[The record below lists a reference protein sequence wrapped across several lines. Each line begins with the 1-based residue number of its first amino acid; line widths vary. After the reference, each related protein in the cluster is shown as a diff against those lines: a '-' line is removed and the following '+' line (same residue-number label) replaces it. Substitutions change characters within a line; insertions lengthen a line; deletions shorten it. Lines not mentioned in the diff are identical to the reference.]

1 MKKSKMSKRIMAV
14 TLSVA
19 MMMSNMTVT
28 ATEIETEQQT
38 EAVTVRKG
46 EVFRIKRGR
55 SADYV

>member
-38 EAVTVRKG
+38 
-46 EVFRIKRGR
+46 
-55 SADYV
+55 